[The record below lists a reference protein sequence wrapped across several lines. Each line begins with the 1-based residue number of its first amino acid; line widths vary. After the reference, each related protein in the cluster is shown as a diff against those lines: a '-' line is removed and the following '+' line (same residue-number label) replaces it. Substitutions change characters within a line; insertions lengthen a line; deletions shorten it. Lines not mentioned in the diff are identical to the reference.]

1 MSDTLSDS
9 TALDVNQAAAAFAQ
23 AFEPPKEEEIKVDT
37 EIEPQATETPVE
49 PVKADETTT
58 DEEIK
63 TVPVVVN
70 GKTIEVPLSE
80 VLASYQKD
88 KAASEK
94 FEAAA
99 SLRKTADAE
108 IVKAQ
113 QERAT
118 YAATLE
124 KIGTQ
129 LEVALEND
137 KAVKWDEL
145 LQNDPVE
152 YLKQQR
158 LAQERQAQL
167 HQVNQHRAALA
178 QQQQAEQQE
187 AYKAY
192 VQSQSQELLAK
203 LPAWKDEAK
212 AKAERESLKT
222 YLKKE
227 GYDDESLNGIT
238 DHRAVILARKAMLYD
253 QMLEKASAATKK
265 VVNLPAKVERP
276 GVSDSNPLDKRSVAY
291 NRLSKSGK
299 VEDAAALFSSI
310 L

>member
-9 TALDVNQAAAAFAQ
+9 TVLDVNQAAAAFAQ

-37 EIEPQATETPVE
+37 EIEPQATEPPVE
-49 PVKADETTT
+49 PIKADETPT

-178 QQQQAEQQE
+178 QQQQAERQE

-291 NRLSKSGK
+291 SRLSKSGK

>member
-49 PVKADETTT
+49 PVKADETPT

-192 VQSQSQELLAK
+192 VQAQSQELLAK

-276 GVSDSNPLDKRSVAY
+276 GVSDSNQLDKRSAAY